1 MTTAKL
7 PEDLKI
13 RQLARIRDDLNR
25 LRSEQVLL
33 TAVGLHAMVVG
44 SLITLRS
51 CRILTGI
58 RKGGYCSR
66 KLTLRWMAPQDPPGC
81 LRRPGELSFKL
92 L

>member
-51 CRILTGI
+51 CRILTDKEG
-58 RKGGYCSR
+58 RVLLKEADAALDGTSR
-66 KLTLRWMAPQDPPGC
+66 SPG
-81 LRRPGELSFKL
+81 L
-92 L
+92 LAQTGRVEF